1 LSTVWLR
8 RLLQQWLRP
17 AIGAVVL
24 SLLGL
29 QLAVAAYACPQFGAA
44 QSLAAT
50 TAADSLPDCHGQ
62 AMDMDP
68 ELAPL
73 CAAHCQ
79 SEASIPV
86 SPSILDQLP
95 LPTALLGPSYVLPAW
110 TVELSKQRHA
120 PGEVA
125 LAHAWAPPLF
135 LSLQVFRN

>member
-1 LSTVWLR
+1 M
-8 RLLQQWLRP
+8 
-17 AIGAVVL
+17 VL